1 MGVAVTIIYIQCYS
15 MLTCRILD
23 NLPVAVV
30 RRRLES
36 GTVPDMRNNVKGG
49 SPHIT
54 YDRGFPVGF
63 KASYETVSVNDIKAS
78 FHQLPSCNQ
87 KSPVTARNA
96 TEI

>member
-1 MGVAVTIIYIQCYS
+1 MFNS

-36 GTVPDMRNNVKGG
+36 GSVPDMRNNVKGG
-49 SPHIT
+49 SPRVT

-63 KASYETVSVNDIKAS
+63 KASYETVSINDIKSS
-78 FHQLPSCNQ
+78 FH
-87 KSPVTARNA
+87 
-96 TEI
+96 

>member
-1 MGVAVTIIYIQCYS
+1 MS
-15 MLTCRILD
+15 TCRILD

-49 SPHIT
+49 SPRIT

-63 KASYETVSVNDIKAS
+63 KASYETVSINDMKLPFTNYPVAIKFLLLLS
-78 FHQLPSCNQ
+78 EMLQ
-87 KSPVTARNA
+87 KLSTNLLLLC
-96 TEI
+96 EL